1 MFLPPTIVLAPQ
13 TQAPPLIPVKELY
26 TKTEYRIPMRDGVKL
41 YVQVYRPKAGGAHPI
56 LMERTPYGAG
66 PKGDAFTR
74 FRGSR
79 KLVDAGYIFAYGDV
93 RGKGESEGEY
103 ENVRPLLVNPAGK
116 QTDEATD
123 AYDTVDFLVRN
134 VPDNNGRV
142 GFWGI
147 SYPGFYAAT
156 SGVRTHPA
164 VRAVSP
170 QAPVSD
176 WFLGDD
182 VHHNGAFFMQE
193 SFDFSGFFDI
203 PRGAESPKID
213 RGGKTAYDFYLG
225 TGALANLD
233 RNYYKGAVPYWN
245 EFLAH
250 DTYDAYWKA
259 RSLPRH
265 FQNVRCAVMT
275 VGGFFDKEDMWG
287 ALNVY
292 KASERRNPG
301 IPNTLVMGPW
311 THGQWAGR
319 AATLGD
325 QSFGADTAKFYQD
338 EVEFP
343 FFQKYLNGAN
353 VPAPP
358 EALCFETGANAWR
371 SYAKWPPAS
380 KPLSAY
386 LYRSGALSPV
396 PSQWPEAGK
405 IEADPSNPT
414 PYLPDWKT
422 SKRAPSDWLIQDQR
436 FVKGRPDVATFRS
449 EPLPRDLRIG
459 GAITADMWVKSTGT
473 DGDLVVKVIDEY
485 PADDPTVS
493 AKGTKMAGY
502 EMMLRSDIFRMK
514 FRDSFEDPKP
524 LAPGK
529 PEHVR
534 FTMNDT
540 LHTFKAGH
548 RMVVQVQPYWFP
560 IADRNPNVFMPVLR
574 ATDADYRKATVTL
587 LSGPKTSSR
596 IILPV
601 LP

>member
-1 MFLPPTIVLAPQ
+1 MFLPANPQ
-13 TQAPPLIPVKELY
+13 TPTPVRELY
-26 TKTEYRIPMRDGVKL
+26 TKSEYRVPMRDGTKL
-41 YVQVYRPKAGGAHPI
+41 YVQVYTPKAGGKHPI

-66 PKGDAFTR
+66 PKGDAFAR

-79 KLVDAGYIFAYGDV
+79 KFVDAGYIFAYGDV
-93 RGKGESEGEY
+93 RGQSESEGVY
-103 ENVRPLLVNPAGK
+103 ENVRPLLDAPKPG

-123 AYDTVDFLVRN
+123 AYDTVDFLVKT
-134 VPDNNGRV
+134 VPDNNGKV

-164 VRAVSP
+164 VKAISP

-182 VHHNGAFFMQE
+182 VHHNGALFVQE
-193 SFDFSGFFDI
+193 SFDFSTFFDV
-203 PRGAESPKID
+203 PRGAEGPKID

-225 TGALANLD
+225 AGALANLD
-233 RNYYKGAVPYWN
+233 RDYYRGKIPYWN
-245 EFLAH
+245 ELLAH

-259 RSLPRH
+259 RSLPSH
-265 FQNVRCAVMT
+265 FKNVKCAVLT

-287 ALNVY
+287 ALNLY
-292 KASERRNPG
+292 RRSERQNPG

-319 AATLGD
+319 ARTLGD
-325 QSFGADTAKFYQD
+325 QDWGSDTARFYQD

-343 FFQKYLNGAN
+343 FFDRYLNGAN

-358 EALCFETGANAWR
+358 EALAFETGANAWR
-371 SYAKWPPAS
+371 RYASWPPAS
-380 KPLSAY
+380 RPLSAY
-386 LYRSGALSPV
+386 LLRSGALSPE
-396 PSQWPEAGK
+396 PSVHPEAGT
-405 IEADPSNPT
+405 IVADPAAPT

-422 SKRAPSDWLIQDQR
+422 SKRAPADWLIADQR
-436 FVKGRPDVATFRS
+436 FVEGRPDVATFRS
-449 EPLPRDLRIG
+449 EPLKADLRIG
-459 GAITADMWVKSTGT
+459 GGIVADMWVRSTGT
-473 DGDLVVKVIDEY
+473 DGDLVVKVIDEF
-485 PADDPTVS
+485 PADDPRVS
-493 AKGTKMAGY
+493 AKGNRLAGY
-502 EMMLRSDIFRMK
+502 EMMLRADVFRMR
-514 FRDSFEDPKP
+514 FRDSFENPRP

-548 RMVVQVQPYWFP
+548 RITVQVQPYWFP
-560 IADRNPNVFMPVLR
+560 IVDRNPNRFVTIAK
-574 ATDADYRKATVTL
+574 ATDADYQKATVTL
-587 LSGPKTSSR
+587 LSGPKTPSR
-596 IILPV
+596 VILPT
-601 LP
+601 LPSRP